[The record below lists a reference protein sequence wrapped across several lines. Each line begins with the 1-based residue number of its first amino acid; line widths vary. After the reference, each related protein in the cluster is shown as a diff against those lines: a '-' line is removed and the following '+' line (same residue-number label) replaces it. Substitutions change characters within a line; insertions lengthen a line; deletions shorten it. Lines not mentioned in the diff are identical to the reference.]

1 MSGKISDFNM
11 NWFCN
16 FGDTIVGSMVFN
28 IYFPVIMEIINLGVR
43 SLKRLIDYVSRGEGT
58 STSKKTIQAY
68 IDLYSGP
75 VYFLH
80 FKYSS
85 ILNITFIAM
94 MFGAGMPVLFPVAA
108 ASLITLYFLEKFMLY
123 YVYQAP
129 PAYDEKLNNA
139 VLGLLSYAPL
149 FLLSFGF
156 WILSNK
162 QINQN
167 GHLRDI
173 TAQDQAFDADHY
185 WYRSFTAEG
194 LADSGPAQFLAYL
207 LYAYFIYMIFGNLVV
222 TTW

>member
-1 MSGKISDFNM
+1 M

-28 IYFPVIMEIINLGVR
+28 IYFPVIMEFINLGMR
-43 SLKRLIDYVSRGEGT
+43 SVKRLIDYVKRGEGT
-58 STSKKTIQAY
+58 STSTKTIQAY
-68 IDLYSGP
+68 INLYSGP
-75 VYFLH
+75 TYFLH
-80 FKYSS
+80 YKYSS

-94 MFGAGMPVLFPVAA
+94 MYGAGMPILFPVAA
-108 ASLITLYFLEKFMLY
+108 ASLTTLYFLEKFMLY

-139 VLGLLSYAPL
+139 VLGLLTYAPL

-167 GHLRDI
+167 GHLLTIRG
-173 TAQDQAFDADHY
+173 QDYAFDSEHY
-185 WYRSFTAEG
+185 WYRSFTAHG

-207 LYAYFIYMIFGNLVV
+207 LYIYFVYMLFGNLVV